1 MKRKAIV
8 EWIAVLFV
16 LLFVYASV
24 SKLIDFQKFRVELG
38 KSPLLTAHAAW
49 FAVGVPVLELVIS
62 LLLVV
67 DRLRTI
73 GLYAAFSLMV
83 MFTTYIVIILNFSDY
98 IPCTCGGLLQNMTWG
113 QHLVFNIVFILLA
126 AMAVLLMPRTGGSF
140 RLKVIHKAGGGMGT
154 GAAENL

>member
-1 MKRKAIV
+1 MKRKFIV
-8 EWIAVLFV
+8 EGISVLFV

-38 KSPLLTAHAAW
+38 KSPLLTAHADW
-49 FAVGVPVLELVIS
+49 FAVGVPVLEIAIS
-62 LLLVV
+62 VMLAM
-67 DRLRTI
+67 DRLRMI

-113 QHLVFNIVFILLA
+113 QHLLFNIAFILLSVT
-126 AMAVLLMPRTGGSF
+126 AVVLAKDGW
-140 RLKVIHKAGGGMGT
+140 T
-154 GAAENL
+154 GAAENLRKE